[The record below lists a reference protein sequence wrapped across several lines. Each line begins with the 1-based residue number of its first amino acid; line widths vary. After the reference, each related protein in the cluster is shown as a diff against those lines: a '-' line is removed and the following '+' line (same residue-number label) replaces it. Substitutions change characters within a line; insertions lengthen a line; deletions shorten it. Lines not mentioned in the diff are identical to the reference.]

1 MSDQQG
7 KSSGAVEPPEHVR
20 QWVQEV
26 LGLSQEEHR
35 ARTPLALWAAL
46 GPALAAV
53 HEATFP
59 PETEPATLLV
69 VPVADEPRSA
79 GGAGGNLA

>member
-1 MSDQQG
+1 MSDQQQ
-7 KSSGAVEPPEHVR
+7 KSSGAVEPPEQVR

-35 ARTPLALWAAL
+35 ARTPLALWAVL

-53 HEATFP
+53 HEASFP
-59 PETEPATLLV
+59 PETEPATLMV
-69 VPVADEPRSA
+69 VPGVDGPRSA
-79 GGAGGNLA
+79 GGADGDPA